1 MAEKEWD
8 SLAFIMAYEDGE
20 LDDDA
25 IIEGFQ
31 HLVDNGMAWTLQGSY
46 GRMAQHLI
54 NQGLIRNRTTTFKAR
69 ED

>member
-1 MAEKEWD
+1 MAAKEFD
-8 SLAFIMAYEDGE
+8 TLGFIMAYEDGE

-31 HLVDNGMAWTLQGSY
+31 HLVDTGMAWTLQGSY

-54 NQGLIRNRTTTFKAR
+54 NQGLIKNHTSRVRGG
-69 ED
+69 